1 MSHDSLLYYTAASRD
16 SPLYY
21 TAESQAVNFK
31 FEYLGEFETEFE
43 NILGYESGAKVG
55 VIDEKISGQKSRATV
70 PLNSKA
76 I

>member
-1 MSHDSLLYYTAASRD
+1 MNRDSPLYYTAASHD

-31 FEYLGEFETEFE
+31 FEYLGEFE

-55 VIDEKISGQKSRATV
+55 LIDEKISGKKSRATV